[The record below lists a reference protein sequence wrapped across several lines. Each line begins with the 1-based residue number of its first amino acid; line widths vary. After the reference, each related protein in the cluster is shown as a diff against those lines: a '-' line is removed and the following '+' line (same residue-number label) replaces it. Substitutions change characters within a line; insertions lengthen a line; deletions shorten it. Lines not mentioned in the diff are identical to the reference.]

1 VKKIGVI
8 LLQAGYWAVYLLLIV
23 LFDIVVSLTAH
34 RQFVG
39 RRFWWMFWHNPVWM
53 YLLFPAVVAFYTSYS
68 VLFPRL
74 MVRRRF
80 GWLAFSMLFGV
91 AMMAVIVVELAGLLT
106 GVSFGLSVDTGVLV
120 VFLSV
125 VGLVNGLLGLVIKGF
140 VTWVGEM
147 RLKEELNR
155 RNYEME
161 LALIRSQLSPH
172 FLFNT
177 LNNIDVLIEKDGV
190 RASGY
195 LNKLS
200 DLLRFMLYETKSSL
214 VPIGKELEYIEK
226 YIELQRIRIANPAA
240 VRYTVEGEA
249 GRLMVEPMLFL
260 PFIENAFKHAEKRG
274 DDAIGICIVLGEGR
288 IVFDC
293 KNRYRGGAA
302 EGGGLGNGLIR
313 KRLSLLYP
321 GKHTLEIRAENDLYQ
336 AKLILD
342 AKAN

>member
-1 VKKIGVI
+1 MKKIGVI
-8 LLQAGYWAVYLLLIV
+8 LLQAGYWAVYLLLII
-23 LFDIVVSLTAH
+23 LFDIVVSLTVH

-39 RRFWWMFWHNPVWM
+39 RRFWWVFWHNPAWM
-53 YLLFPAVVAFYTSYS
+53 YLLFPALAGFYLSYG
-68 VLFPRL
+68 VFFPRL
-74 MVRRRF
+74 LARRRF
-80 GWLAFSMLFGV
+80 GWLAFSMLSGV
-91 AMMAVIVVELAGLLT
+91 VMNAAIVVELVGLLT
-106 GVSFGLSVDTGVLV
+106 GVSFGLSMDTGALLV
-120 VFLSV
+120 FFSV
-125 VGLVNGLLGLVIKGF
+125 IGLVNGLLGLVIRGF

-195 LNKLS
+195 LKKLS

-214 VPIGKELEYIEK
+214 VPISKELEYIEK

-240 VRYTVEGEA
+240 VRYSVEGEA

-274 DDAIGICIVLGEGR
+274 DDAIRISFVLGAGR

-293 KNRYRGGAA
+293 ENRYRGEGA
-302 EGGGLGNGLIR
+302 EGGGLGNGLTR